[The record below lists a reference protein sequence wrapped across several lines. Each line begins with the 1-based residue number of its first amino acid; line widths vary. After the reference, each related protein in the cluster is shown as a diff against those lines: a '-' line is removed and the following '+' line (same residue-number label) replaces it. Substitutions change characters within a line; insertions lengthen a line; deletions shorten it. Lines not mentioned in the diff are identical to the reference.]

1 MDDLHR
7 QYGDF
12 VRTGPNELTI
22 FHPDILRI
30 INDGP
35 NNAFSK
41 PACKIVHKHR
51 RRVWDHA
58 FTTEA
63 LENYDS
69 HVKEFAHQ
77 LECII
82 AENAGKP
89 ITINQYFYWF
99 SFDVMGQSA
108 FSKSF
113 NMLKT
118 QKWHHVVQLL
128 RAGLELVGPLTPV
141 PWLVRI
147 GFDIPIM
154 PVVRNFQ
161 KMEAW
166 CAERMDERIE
176 INQIDTT
183 ASTLT
188 YICYRLAQ
196 HPEQLQKLQA
206 ELDTLDAIDDSKN
219 LQLLPHL
226 NGIINEVL
234 RLHPAVPT
242 GGLREAPAEGFTLS
256 GRFDVCFA
264 PDETGIRCVN
274 DMVDQFTAAPGQ
286 LALVFS
292 KRAEGLI

>member
-41 PACKIVHKHR
+41 PAWHP
-51 RRVWDHA
+51 
-58 FTTEA
+58 A

-77 LECII
+77 LEYII

-154 PVVRNFQ
+154 PVVRDFQ

-176 INQIDTT
+176 
-183 ASTLT
+183 
-188 YICYRLAQ
+188 
-196 HPEQLQKLQA
+196 
-206 ELDTLDAIDDSKN
+206 
-219 LQLLPHL
+219 
-226 NGIINEVL
+226 
-234 RLHPAVPT
+234 
-242 GGLREAPAEGFTLS
+242 
-256 GRFDVCFA
+256 
-264 PDETGIRCVN
+264 
-274 DMVDQFTAAPGQ
+274 
-286 LALVFS
+286 
-292 KRAEGLI
+292 